1 MSQGSIK
8 IQCKIQE
15 LEKISKSARSDYE
28 NLPDDES
35 LFPFLTPMKELKLRF
50 LTLSEVSNSLADMLS
65 RIQKTGQI
73 S

>member
-1 MSQGSIK
+1 MPQGSIK
-8 IQCKIQE
+8 IQCKIQD
-15 LEKISKSARSDYE
+15 LRKIAESARSDYE